1 MKRISV
7 IVLFAM
13 MAFSSI
19 LFAQPGSGNGMPE
32 VNFQITGI
40 VLDSVSGKPVEYATV
55 ALVSLRDSS
64 IAGGTITDSKGYFS
78 FNSKVPGKFI
88 LRVNFMG
95 YAIKN
100 KGPVFMKPGT
110 GPVFDQ
116 GTILINPSATSLS
129 GVEIVAD
136 RPMIE
141 LSIDK
146 KVVNVS
152 QNLTATGGTALDVLK
167 DVPSVEV
174 DQDGNVSMRG
184 SENVTIL
191 IDGRPSTLTGA
202 DRRAALEQ
210 IQAGSIES
218 VELITNPSAKYSPDG
233 MTGIIN
239 IILKKKKGSGLNSLL
254 SLNAGTG
261 NKYNGNFALSYS
273 TDKWT
278 LFGNFDYSN
287 RERIGEGWSNRTTY
301 SLIDSY
307 FLHQD
312 FDNSSKDISYSTKI
326 GGEYYFSPKLILSGS
341 ASYRSS
347 TDNGI
352 ENAISYT
359 QNHTGDYTS
368 IYKNINLEN
377 ESGYN
382 YDAMLNLKKRFSKP
396 KNEITFDF
404 SYSYG
409 NSNDSSLTRLSFLEE
424 DFSTI
429 SSETPIWTKTAT
441 PNTNKIFTGKID
453 YVYPFNDST
462 KLEAGFDGSLRM
474 IDADSRYF
482 DYSFGTSEWNYNDT
496 TSNHFLFNETIGAL
510 YVNYST
516 KIKKW
521 GFSLGSRLE
530 LANTNAREA
539 DSSNNI
545 KSYNSWYPTG
555 AVSYKL
561 AKLQE
566 IQITYSR
573 RINRPSFESLN
584 PFYDYSAYPNIRTG
598 NPYLNPEYINSF
610 ELGYAYYSPKGT
622 FMPSIFFKKVN
633 DVMTRYRENIND
645 SVYLMTWE
653 NYNSATSY
661 GFEMIYSTKVF
672 KWWNLNLS
680 GQWYKVSIDG
690 SNVETSITGDSY
702 GWQLRTSNSFRFP
715 KSWESQLSFFY
726 NGPRFTGQGT
736 RGAFIMSDIAIKKSF
751 FNSKLALSLRVQDLL
766 NSMKFNIVFEE
777 ADYQMEMLRRH
788 EGRMVFLGL
797 TWKLSGDYKSKEK
810 KRSGDGGGMEDD
822 GF

>member
-1 MKRISV
+1 MKRISGLLLLAL
-7 IVLFAM
+7 ITAP
-13 MAFSSI
+13 SI
-19 LFAQPGSGNGMPE
+19 LFSQPGSGNGMPD

-40 VLDSVSGKPVEYATV
+40 VLDSISGKPVEYATV
-55 ALVSLRDSS
+55 ALVSMRDSS
-64 IAGGTITDSKGYFS
+64 IAGGGITDSKGYFS

-88 LRVNFMG
+88 LKVNFMG

-100 KGPVFMKPGT
+100 QGPVLMKPGA

-116 GTILINPSATSLS
+116 GTIRISPSATSLS

-146 KVVNVS
+146 KVVNVA

-210 IQAGSIES
+210 IDASSIES

-239 IILKKKKGSGLNSLL
+239 IILKKKKGTGLNSLL

-261 NKYNGNFALSYS
+261 NKYNGTFSLSYS

-278 LFGNFDYSN
+278 LFGSLDYSD
-287 RERIGEGWSNRTTY
+287 RQRKGEGYSNRTTY
-301 SLIDSY
+301 SLSDSY
-307 FLHQD
+307 FLRQD
-312 FDNSSKDISYSTKI
+312 FDEKSRDISYSSKI

-341 ASYRSS
+341 ASYRNSK
-347 TDNGI
+347 DNGT
-352 ENAISYT
+352 EDAVSYT
-359 QNHTGDYTS
+359 QNPTGEYTS
-368 IYKNINLEN
+368 IYKNINIED
-377 ESGYN
+377 EAGYN

-409 NSNDSSLTRLSFLEE
+409 NNNDSSFTRLSFLED

-429 SSETPIWTKTAT
+429 SSETPLWTKTAS
-441 PNTNKIFTGKID
+441 PGINKIYTGKID

-462 KLEAGFDGSLRM
+462 KLEAGFDGSLRT

-482 DYSFGTSEWNYNDT
+482 DYSFGDSQWNFNDT
-496 TSNHFLFNETIGAL
+496 TSNHFLFDELINAIYL
-510 YVNYST
+510 NYST

-521 GFSLGSRLE
+521 GFSLGSRFE
-530 LANTNAREA
+530 AASTNAREA
-539 DSSNNI
+539 DSTDNI
-545 KSYNSWYPTG
+545 KTYNSWYPTG

-573 RINRPSFESLN
+573 RINRPSFRSLN
-584 PFYDYSAYPNIRTG
+584 PFVDYSAYPNIRTG

-610 ELGYAYYSPKGT
+610 ELSYAYYSKKGT
-622 FMPSIFFKKVN
+622 FMPSVFYKKVN
-633 DVMTRYRENIND
+633 DVMSRYRQNI
-645 SVYLMTWE
+645 L
-653 NYNSATSY
+653 
-661 GFEMIYSTKVF
+661 
-672 KWWNLNLS
+672 
-680 GQWYKVSIDG
+680 
-690 SNVETSITGDSY
+690 
-702 GWQLRTSNSFRFP
+702 
-715 KSWESQLSFFY
+715 
-726 NGPRFTGQGT
+726 
-736 RGAFIMSDIAIKKSF
+736 FI
-751 FNSKLALSLRVQDLL
+751 
-766 NSMKFNIVFEE
+766 
-777 ADYQMEMLRRH
+777 
-788 EGRMVFLGL
+788 
-797 TWKLSGDYKSKEK
+797 
-810 KRSGDGGGMEDD
+810 
-822 GF
+822 